1 MSASS
6 IYYPATDVPMR
17 NESWHAEQ
25 AFKSYEL
32 GGELWLSCVLSIV
45 AACVVFFGLSTIDSI
60 NHPDIVFE
68 ILTKI
73 YLALMWMLSIG
84 CLVFATARLMYRQYY
99 SKLSHGKVELYRIDI
114 IEPNDEDY
122 GIRFTSPNG
131 VFTYLNL
138 GCDRECVAYVIE
150 LLQFDAE
157 FRKEINSYLA
167 DPVKEKVATENM
179 INSKYKAL
187 CGGRNRNR
195 EDSDPEPCVNSSTES
210 CVNHSA
216 DDGWNVDDEFV

>member
-1 MSASS
+1 MLIMSTSS

-114 IEPNDEDY
+114 IGPNDEDW
-122 GIRFTSPNG
+122 GIQFTSPNG

-138 GCDRECVAYVIE
+138 GCDLECSMYAIE

-179 INSKYKAL
+179 ITSKYKAL
-187 CGGRNRNR
+187 CGGRASK
-195 EDSDPEPCVNSSTES
+195 DSNPKPCVNSSTES
-210 CVNHSA
+210 CV
-216 DDGWNVDDEFV
+216 

>member
-1 MSASS
+1 MSTSS

-32 GGELWLSCVLSIV
+32 GGELWFSCVLSIV
-45 AACVVFFGLSTIDSI
+45 TACVVFFSLSTIDSI
-60 NHPDIVFE
+60 NHPNIVFE
-68 ILTKI
+68 IVAKI
-73 YLALMWMLSIG
+73 CLALMWVLIIG
-84 CLVFATARLMYRQYY
+84 CLVFATTHLMYRQYY

-114 IEPNDEDY
+114 IEPNDEDL

-138 GCDRECVAYVIE
+138 GCDQECVVYVIE
-150 LLQFDAE
+150 LLQLDAE

-187 CGGRNRNR
+187 CGGRASK
-195 EDSDPEPCVNSSTES
+195 DSNPKPCVNSST
-210 CVNHSA
+210 
-216 DDGWNVDDEFV
+216 DDDCKVDD

>member
-1 MSASS
+1 MSTSS

-45 AACVVFFGLSTIDSI
+45 TACVVFFSLSTIDSI
-60 NHPDIVFE
+60 NHPNIVFE
-68 ILTKI
+68 IVAKI
-73 YLALMWMLSIG
+73 CLALMWVLIIG
-84 CLVFATARLMYRQYY
+84 CLVFATTHLMYRKYY

-114 IEPNDEDY
+114 IEPNDDDW
-122 GIRFTSPNG
+122 GIQFTSPNG

-138 GCDRECVAYVIE
+138 GRDPECITYVIE

-179 INSKYKAL
+179 ITSKYKDL
-187 CGGRNRNR
+187 CGGRNR
-195 EDSDPEPCVNSSTES
+195 EDSDPEPCVNPST
-210 CVNHSA
+210 
-216 DDGWNVDDEFV
+216 DYDWNVDDDFV

>member
-1 MSASS
+1 MSTSS

-45 AACVVFFGLSTIDSI
+45 TACVVFFSLSTIDSI
-60 NHPDIVFE
+60 NHPNIVFE
-68 ILTKI
+68 IVAKI
-73 YLALMWMLSIG
+73 CLALMWVLIIG
-84 CLVFATARLMYRQYY
+84 CLVFATTHLMYRKYY

-114 IEPNDEDY
+114 IELNDDDW
-122 GIRFTSPNG
+122 GIQFTSPNG

-138 GCDRECVAYVIE
+138 GCDPECITYVIE

-179 INSKYKAL
+179 ITSKYKDL
-187 CGGRNRNR
+187 CGGRNR
-195 EDSDPEPCVNSSTES
+195 EDSDPEPCVNPST
-210 CVNHSA
+210 
-216 DDGWNVDDEFV
+216 DDDWNVDDDFV

>member
-1 MSASS
+1 MSTSS

-17 NESWHAEQ
+17 NESCHAEQ
-25 AFKSYEL
+25 AFKLYEL

-45 AACVVFFGLSTIDSI
+45 TVCVVFFGLSTIGSSDY
-60 NHPDIVFE
+60 PDIVFE
-68 ILTKI
+68 VFAKI
-73 YLALMWMLSIG
+73 CFALMWILSIG

-99 SKLSHGKVELYRIDI
+99 SKPSRGKGDLYRIDI
-114 IEPNDEDY
+114 IGPNDEDW
-122 GIRFTSPNG
+122 GIQFTSPNG

-138 GCDRECVAYVIE
+138 GCDLECSMYAIE

-179 INSKYKAL
+179 ITSKYKDL
-187 CGGRNRNR
+187 CGGRNR
-195 EDSDPEPCVNSSTES
+195 EDSDPEPCVNPST
-210 CVNHSA
+210 
-216 DDGWNVDDEFV
+216 DDDWNVDDDFV

>member
-1 MSASS
+1 MSTSS

-45 AACVVFFGLSTIDSI
+45 TACVVFFSLSTIDSI
-60 NHPDIVFE
+60 NHPNIVFE
-68 ILTKI
+68 IVAKI
-73 YLALMWMLSIG
+73 CLALMWVLIIG
-84 CLVFATARLMYRQYY
+84 CLVFATTHLMYRKYY

-114 IEPNDEDY
+114 IEPNDDDW
-122 GIRFTSPNG
+122 GIQFTSPNG

-138 GCDRECVAYVIE
+138 GRDLECSVYAIE

-179 INSKYKAL
+179 ITSKYKDL
-187 CGGRNRNR
+187 CGGRNR
-195 EDSDPEPCVNSSTES
+195 EDSDPEPCVNPST
-210 CVNHSA
+210 
-216 DDGWNVDDEFV
+216 DDDWNVDDDFV

>member
-1 MSASS
+1 MSTSS

-73 YLALMWMLSIG
+73 YLALMWMLSIV

-99 SKLSHGKVELYRIDI
+99 SKPSRGKGDLYRIDI
-114 IEPNDEDY
+114 IGPNDEDW
-122 GIRFTSPNG
+122 GIQFTSPNG

-138 GCDRECVAYVIE
+138 GCDLECSMYAIE

-179 INSKYKAL
+179 ITSKYKDL
-187 CGGRNRNR
+187 CGGRNR
-195 EDSDPEPCVNSSTES
+195 EDSDPEPCVNPST
-210 CVNHSA
+210 
-216 DDGWNVDDEFV
+216 DDDWNVDDDFV

>member
-1 MSASS
+1 MSTSS

-45 AACVVFFGLSTIDSI
+45 TACVVFFSLSTIDSI
-60 NHPDIVFE
+60 NHPNIVFE
-68 ILTKI
+68 IVAKI
-73 YLALMWMLSIG
+73 CLALMWVLIIG
-84 CLVFATARLMYRQYY
+84 CLVFATAHLMYRKYY

-114 IEPNDEDY
+114 IEPNDDDW
-122 GIRFTSPNG
+122 GIQFTSPNG

-138 GCDRECVAYVIE
+138 GCDLECSMYAIE
-150 LLQFDAE
+150 LLQFDAD
-157 FRKEINSYLA
+157 FRSEINSYLA

-179 INSKYKAL
+179 ITSKYKDL
-187 CGGRNRNR
+187 CGGRNR
-195 EDSDPEPCVNSSTES
+195 EDSDPEPCVNPST
-210 CVNHSA
+210 
-216 DDGWNVDDEFV
+216 DDDWNVDDDFI

>member
-1 MSASS
+1 MLIMSTSS

-45 AACVVFFGLSTIDSI
+45 TACVVFFSLSTIDSI
-60 NHPDIVFE
+60 NHPNIVFE
-68 ILTKI
+68 IVAKI
-73 YLALMWMLSIG
+73 CLALMWVLIIG
-84 CLVFATARLMYRQYY
+84 CLVFATTHLMYRKYY

-114 IEPNDEDY
+114 IEPNDDDW
-122 GIRFTSPNG
+122 GIQFTSPNG

-138 GCDRECVAYVIE
+138 GRDPECITYVIE

-179 INSKYKAL
+179 ITSKYKDL
-187 CGGRNRNR
+187 CGGRDRK
-195 EDSDPEPCVNSSTES
+195 DSDPEPCVNPSTDGQWD
-210 CVNHSA
+210 VN
-216 DDGWNVDDEFV
+216 DELV

>member
-1 MSASS
+1 MSTSS

-114 IEPNDEDY
+114 IGPNDEDW
-122 GIRFTSPNG
+122 GIQFTSPNG

-138 GCDRECVAYVIE
+138 GCDLECSMYAIE

-179 INSKYKAL
+179 ITSKYKAL
-187 CGGRNRNR
+187 CGGRASK
-195 EDSDPEPCVNSSTES
+195 DSNPKPCVNSSTES
-210 CVNHSA
+210 CV
-216 DDGWNVDDEFV
+216 

>member
-1 MSASS
+1 MSTSS

-45 AACVVFFGLSTIDSI
+45 TACVVFFSLSTIDSI
-60 NHPDIVFE
+60 NHPNIVFE
-68 ILTKI
+68 IVAKI
-73 YLALMWMLSIG
+73 CLALMWVLIIG
-84 CLVFATARLMYRQYY
+84 CLVFATTHLMYRKYY

-114 IEPNDEDY
+114 IEPNDDDW
-122 GIRFTSPNG
+122 GIQFTSPNG

-138 GCDRECVAYVIE
+138 GCDQECVVYVIE

-187 CGGRNRNR
+187 CGGRASK
-195 EDSDPEPCVNSSTES
+195 DSNPKPCVNSST
-210 CVNHSA
+210 
-216 DDGWNVDDEFV
+216 DDDCKVDD